1 MEKGLSRDAR
11 AIGERSALRRIISAS
26 NCYYNREQ
34 RTRTPAAVADDADNE
49 KNRLQKK
56 TPPQR
61 SAAAKII
68 AFLSVADKK

>member
-34 RTRTPAAVADDADNE
+34 RTRTPPAVADDADNE

-56 TPPQR
+56 R
-61 SAAAKII
+61 AATALGGCENNC
-68 AFLSVADKK
+68 LSVRRR